1 MSKPIRAPGFDL
13 AAARNQNAVL
23 RAQLAGARALSE
35 SLQRTVDALT
45 AALAA
50 QVDRPSPPPVIY
62 PPQPWDPNGTPGPPT
77 TGSHPNMAQWNAQMN
92 EEKEEEPPAG
102 EPPLTTGGL
111 SDRIAEIHGDA
122 YVPVEGDFVDGTA
135 WPQPE
140 PVTEETPTDEP
151 QPGESAQ

>member
-1 MSKPIRAPGFDL
+1 MTHLDKLRAELAIEKGKNAIWKVRCAGADAL
-13 AAARNQNAVL
+13 AA
-23 RAQLAGARALSE
+23 
-35 SLQRTVDALT
+35 SLQRTVDVLS
-45 AALAA
+45 AALSA
-50 QVDRPSPPPVIY
+50 QVDRPTPPPVY
-62 PPQPWDPNGTPGPPT
+62 APQPWDPNGTPGPPT

-140 PVTEETPTDEP
+140 PVTEETPPDGP
-151 QPGESAQ
+151 HPGESAQ